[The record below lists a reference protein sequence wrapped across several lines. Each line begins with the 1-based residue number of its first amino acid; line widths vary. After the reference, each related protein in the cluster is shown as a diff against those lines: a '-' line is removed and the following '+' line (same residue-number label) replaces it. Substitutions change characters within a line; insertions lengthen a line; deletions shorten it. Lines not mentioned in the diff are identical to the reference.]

1 MTGPRGQVCATG
13 HEDRAAEGSRSHD
26 STGMRAVDA
35 GPLKR
40 AHQLEGL
47 GFLHMAIQG
56 SLGNT
61 WNTTI
66 KVLGT

>member
-1 MTGPRGQVCATG
+1 MEAR
-13 HEDRAAEGSRSHD
+13 D